1 MDPDHL
7 DIYGTE
13 QNYYDSF
20 VHYASLVTNALVV
33 KKGLESKLGHV
44 QADIY
49 TYALEGDADFMAK
62 NIQYNNGS
70 IVFDFH
76 VSLKDKVVIKGLRLF
91 VPVWVNVENSLAAMA
106 VGYLLGMTESELRA
120 GLESFMGVYR
130 RFNMHLNTAH
140 VSYIDDYAH
149 HPQELQASI
158 ESVKRLYPD
167 RRLLVIFQPHLFTRT
182 RDFADGFAQVLG
194 LADALLLLPIY
205 PARELPIEG
214 VSSEWLLGMIP
225 QSGHVARVVQKN
237 QLIECLLEVVQQWR
251 LIGENCV
258 VMTLGAGDIDRL
270 VNEIKLNLN
279 IYE

>member
-1 MDPDHL
+1 
-7 DIYGTE
+7 
-13 QNYYDSF
+13 
-20 VHYASLVTNALVV
+20 
-33 KKGLESKLGHV
+33 
-44 QADIY
+44 
-49 TYALEGDADFMAK
+49 
-62 NIQYNNGS
+62 
-70 IVFDFH
+70 
-76 VSLKDKVVIKGLRLF
+76 
-91 VPVWVNVENSLAAMA
+91 
-106 VGYLLGMTESELRA
+106 
-120 GLESFMGVYR
+120 MGVYR

-251 LIGENCV
+251 LIGEKCV